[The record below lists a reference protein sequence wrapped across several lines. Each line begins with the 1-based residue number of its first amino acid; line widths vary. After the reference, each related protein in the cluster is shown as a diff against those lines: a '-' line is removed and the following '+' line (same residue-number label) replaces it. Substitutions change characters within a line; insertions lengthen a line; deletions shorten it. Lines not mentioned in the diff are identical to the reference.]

1 MQITITL
8 DPENRTE
15 VRAAVNLLAALDPDV
30 AAGRAI
36 PTVAAMPVAA
46 GAVVSY
52 VGPPPAHTH
61 ERLHDAPFTQAP
73 TEDNPAVFTA
83 GAAAQPTV
91 PEAAQVFST
100 SASAPPVPVPV
111 APVASVPPVPA
122 APTASAPGVELDA
135 EGLPWDARIHAK
147 SSTGPG
153 GVKNADGTWRAKRGV
168 NDDALVAQVKAELRA
183 AMGAPA
189 ASAPLAP
196 VVPAA
201 PPAAVPVPPA
211 PVGPEEITTFPQIM
225 KKISGLRVG
234 QFPAMSQDELSGI
247 LTQAGL
253 PSLPT
258 LASRADLIP
267 AVNAGIDALMLTKQ
281 H

>member
-15 VRAAVNLLAALDPDV
+15 VLRSICFLEAVRLDGNLRPD
-30 AAGRAI
+30 A
-36 PTVAAMPVAA
+36 PVAA
-46 GAVVSY
+46 THSS
-52 VGPPPAHTH
+52 GPPVLAAAQTFHAGPAPSA
-61 ERLHDAPFTQAP
+61 APLAP
-73 TEDNPAVFTA
+73 EDNPAVFTA
-83 GAAAQPTV
+83 GAAAQPIA

-100 SASAPPVPVPV
+100 SASASPVPVPV
-111 APVASVPPVPA
+111 APVAAVPPVPA
-122 APTASAPGVELDA
+122 APTTSAPGVELDA

-189 ASAPLAP
+189 AIPVPPVTSA
-196 VVPAA
+196 VPIAV
-201 PPAAVPVPPA
+201 PPAAVPVPPVA
-211 PVGPEEITTFPQIM
+211 AGPEEITTFPQIM

-234 QFPAMSQDELSGI
+234 QFPAMSQDELSSI
-247 LTQAGL
+247 LAQAGL

-267 AVNAGIDALMLTKQ
+267 AVNAGIDALMLSKQ